1 MSLKRK
7 REEITKRI
15 VSYGVLLYKR
25 ADDDEPDGIRFLLGM
40 IPQRNA
46 WTVFKGMPS
55 QKEDGSDESPAE
67 TALREFEEETGSQGL
82 LALQDFHPEA
92 TLHGRASKK
101 HLEIYL
107 HEGSFFDE
115 RESFCAER
123 VIKIEDGYMKGRP
136 EIIAVRW
143 LTLQQATEGADGAKI
158 YKSQESILQEAYAIL
173 IAKNDQVSSAD
184 EGGGED
190 VSDQGD
196 RGQKGGCQSS
206 ENWEASRDTH
216 LPPPKCV
223 FQLSVASG
231 KVGNF
236 SQNFDHQA
244 RTNPVHVI

>member
-15 VSYGVLLYKR
+15 VSYGILLYKR
-25 ADDDEPDGIRFLLGM
+25 ADDDQPDGIRFLLGM
-40 IPQRNA
+40 IPQRDA

-55 QKEDGSDESPAE
+55 QKDDGSDESPTE
-67 TALREFEEETGSQGL
+67 TALREFEEETGCQGL
-82 LALQDFHPEA
+82 LTLPEFHPEA
-92 TLHGRASKK
+92 TLHGRTSKK

-115 RESFCAER
+115 HESFCAER

-143 LTLQQATEGADGAKI
+143 LSLQQAMEGADGAKI

-206 ENWEASRDTH
+206 EN
-216 LPPPKCV
+216 
-223 FQLSVASG
+223 
-231 KVGNF
+231 
-236 SQNFDHQA
+236 
-244 RTNPVHVI
+244 